1 MLANFQRKLLFQ
13 TVVKQQRSY
22 AGAADLKI
30 LKRRQKTV
38 SQIGKIT
45 GVLKVVAQSRLPAAQ
60 EKAAQVQSFFHSTDK
75 VFAPITNKL
84 LENESELDVTTVIIY
99 TDRGLCGPCNNG
111 INRMLDK
118 ETLSN
123 QHVVVWGEKG
133 SSGFEKSKHQ
143 GKVLFSAHPNIKTP
157 LSFLEVTN
165 MVTKILEKDCDLYRI
180 IFNKMSGPNNSVIDE
195 IYLPS
200 LSSIDM
206 ESSRELLSPYE
217 LEAVASDELLQ
228 NLNEFHLSSAINY
241 AIFQNLAV
249 ELFQRRNSM
258 QNATQNAKDV
268 VHKIKLKYNKARQQI
283 ITTEL
288 GEIVSGAAAVDEMI
302 KAR

>member
-1 MLANFQRKLLFQ
+1 MLNTFQRK
-13 TVVKQQRSY
+13 TVLRAVNQRNY

-38 SQIGKIT
+38 TQIGKIT
-45 GVLKVVAQSRLPAAQ
+45 GVLKVVAQSRLQAAQ
-60 EKAAQVQSFFHSTDK
+60 EKAARVNGFFHSTNK
-75 VFAPITNKL
+75 VFEPITNKL
-84 LENESELDVTTVIIY
+84 LEKEDLDITTIIIY

-118 ETLSN
+118 ESLQN
-123 QHVVVWGEKG
+123 QNVVIWGEKG
-133 SSGFEKSKHQ
+133 CAGFEKSKHKS
-143 GKVLFSAHPNIKTP
+143 KVIFSAHPNIKTP
-157 LSFLEVTN
+157 LSFIEVSN
-165 MVTKILEKDCDLYRI
+165 LVSKVLEKECDVYRI
-180 IFNKMSGPNNSVIDE
+180 IFNKMKGPNASDIEE
-195 IYLPS
+195 IWLPS
-200 LSSIDM
+200 LSALDD
-206 ESSRELLSPYE
+206 ESSRDFLAPYE
-217 LEAVASDELLQ
+217 LEAVSSDELLQ
-228 NLNEFHLSSAINY
+228 NLNEFHLGSAINY

-268 VHKIKLKYNKARQQI
+268 VHKIKLKYNKARQSM

-302 KAR
+302 KGRK